1 MYKVK
6 LESRFFVEVAL
17 NELDCSRPI
26 VSREW
31 RSTAAL
37 AKEPQVFLSLG
48 DALRLVVDGDNLCPF
63 LRVEFFLVRHIYAS
77 LICAKFDLFFA
88 TMVLTEKLS
97 AKGLRMIVIFL
108 FWEVSIFVPFFIE

>member
-63 LRVEFFLVRHIYAS
+63 LRVEFFLVRAYICLPDLAQS
-77 LICAKFDLFFA
+77 LI
-88 TMVLTEKLS
+88 S
-97 AKGLRMIVIFL
+97 SLRPWFL
-108 FWEVSIFVPFFIE
+108 QKS